1 MLGSP
6 YSYPEELSTGSARG
20 PPNPQARADFHTEH
34 APSYKHTTKEDLA
47 RGVAQVIGHQAQDGL
62 RKLSLKIIVKWKS
75 LGTPCAKQE
84 TIYRVSQCQE

>member
-6 YSYPEELSTGSARG
+6 YRPRRAEHGKCKR

-34 APSYKHTTKEDLA
+34 VPSYKHTTKDDLA

-62 RKLSLKIIVKWKS
+62 RKLSLKIIVKWKRV
-75 LGTPCAKQE
+75 GTSCAKQE
-84 TIYRVSQCQE
+84 TESIE